1 MKSFASILVGAV
13 LASLVA
19 AKPLPK
25 PNAPVDDNEVYPPP
39 SSDQARDGQQVWVL
53 IRTRAINEDETI
65 PLNEWVAASED
76 YSGFT
81 TDSRKFFRQKGFF

>member
-1 MKSFASILVGAV
+1 MKSFASVLVGAV

-19 AKPLPK
+19 AKPLPR
-25 PNAPVDDNEVYPPP
+25 PNSPVNDNEVYPPP
-39 SSDQARDGQQVWVL
+39 RPEQARPGQQVWAL

-76 YSGFT
+76 TTGFK
-81 TDSRKFFRQKGFF
+81 TDSRKFIFYF